1 MIKTV
6 SQVRVVNVKSHTYK
20 SNFNQAELRQSVV
33 KEYAARSIGNDMQSA
48 FAPKE
53 AYNLPN
59 NSYQSERVC
68 WVDIPKDWDIA
79 RAEAHLEQV
88 RKNKDL
94 SPCIYQVLSFE
105 PILSNDDHGY
115 MGTLGEGERAQF
127 LETKKKGQMI
137 INPST
142 GEIVTKAN
150 RPLFR
155 KLFYSDVHKEDI
167 DLTVSRK
174 VSAVEADSNDTATSE
189 PIRISRHSNAYATTD
204 APLDF

>member
-68 WVDIPKDWDIA
+68 WVDIPKDWDLV
-79 RAEAHLEQV
+79 RATAHLEQAN
-88 RKNKDL
+88 KNPNL

-105 PILSNDDHGY
+105 PILTNDDHGY
-115 MGTLGEGERAQF
+115 MGTLGEGERALF

-150 RPLFR
+150 RTLYR

-167 DLTVSRK
+167 DLAVVRQAPVAAMEGVEVSSQRALSGK
-174 VSAVEADSNDTATSE
+174 VGS
-189 PIRISRHSNAYATTD
+189 YATAD
-204 APLDF
+204 AALDF